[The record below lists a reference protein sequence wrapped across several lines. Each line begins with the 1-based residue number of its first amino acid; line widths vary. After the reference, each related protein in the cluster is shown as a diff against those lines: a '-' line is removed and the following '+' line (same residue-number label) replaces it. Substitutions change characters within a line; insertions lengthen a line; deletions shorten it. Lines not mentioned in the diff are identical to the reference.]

1 MAASIGDTTLVNRV
15 TAYNQIGEQGN
26 KPAYTTI
33 RKRECARFYRLFLTY
48 YIVASWWSE
57 LHADLTAEPLSMRVI
72 IVGAGI
78 AGLSLA
84 IALGQSGHQITI
96 LDAAAQL
103 AELGAG
109 VQMTPQAIRYLF
121 KWGLKDDLLS
131 ESIIPEDLYVRD
143 GHSGDLLGTVRIKD
157 MEAQYGA
164 PYIVVHR
171 AVLHAIL
178 HRHAIRAGAQLLLES
193 DVVEYE
199 FANGAV
205 QLRNGNRLAADLVVA
220 ADGAYCVD
228 VEATP
233 QRSGTRNA
241 NRRAFQAS
249 ILSLDPSF

>member
-1 MAASIGDTTLVNRV
+1 MRYNIIVSSQPELRTDFIG
-15 TAYNQIGEQGN
+15 
-26 KPAYTTI
+26 K
-33 RKRECARFYRLFLTY
+33 
-48 YIVASWWSE
+48 
-57 LHADLTAEPLSMRVI
+57 PLSMRVI

-84 IALGQSGHQITI
+84 IALGQSGHQVTI

-131 ESIIPEDLYVRD
+131 ESIVPEKLHVRD
-143 GHSGDLLGTVRIKD
+143 GHTGGLLGTVRIKD

-178 HRHAIRAGAQLLLES
+178 HRHAIQAGAKLLLDS
-193 DVVEYE
+193 DVIEYE

-205 QLRNGNRLAADLVVA
+205 LLRNGERLMADLIVA
-220 ADGAYCVD
+220 ADGGYCSN
-228 VEATP
+228 VEATSYRP
-233 QRSGTRNA
+233 GTRYTNHSC
-241 NRRAFQAS
+241 AFQGS
-249 ILSLDPSF
+249 ILSHDPSFWAPRILEANLRDGLLFVRRPRSPNSGRTQ